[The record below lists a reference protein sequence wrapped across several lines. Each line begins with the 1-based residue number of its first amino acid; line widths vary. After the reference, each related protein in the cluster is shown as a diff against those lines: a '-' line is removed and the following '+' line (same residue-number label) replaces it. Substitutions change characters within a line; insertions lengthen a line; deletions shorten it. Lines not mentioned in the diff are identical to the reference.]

1 MKTKLFY
8 DAQDIMEI
16 MGIKKSSAYRLI
28 NELNKE
34 LNDKGILTQGG
45 VVRADYFKE
54 RVYYW

>member
-16 MGIKKSSAYRLI
+16 MGIKKTSAYRLI

-54 RVYYW
+54 RVYY

>member
-16 MGIKKSSAYRLI
+16 MGIKKRSAYRLI

-54 RVYYW
+54 RVYY

>member
-34 LNDKGILTQGG
+34 LNDKGILTQ
-45 VVRADYFKE
+45 
-54 RVYYW
+54 

>member
-1 MKTKLFY
+1 MKTKLY
-8 DAQDIMEI
+8 NDAQDIMEI
-16 MGIKKSSAYRLI
+16 MGSKKSAAYRLI

-54 RVYYW
+54 RVYY

>member
-45 VVRADYFKE
+45 VIRADYFKE
-54 RVYYW
+54 RVYY

>member
-54 RVYYW
+54 RVYY

>member
-8 DAQDIMEI
+8 DAHDIMEI

-45 VVRADYFKE
+45 VIRADYFKE
-54 RVYYW
+54 RVYY